1 MYKHE
6 YLRTLALNTHVW
18 FLFHSMIGT
27 VLITFALT
35 ELGFNA
41 STLGLVLS
49 AAGIGA
55 VLGSTLLTRVRKRWG
70 LGAGIAFSRLLY
82 CPAVTHSL
90 FTYNFIPPYYL
101 QWNMS

>member
-1 MYKHE
+1 MVFPCFNP
-6 YLRTLALNTHVW
+6 LPRMV
-18 FLFHSMIGT
+18 GT

-55 VLGSTLLTRVRKRWG
+55 VNGG
-70 LGAGIAFSRLLY
+70 EIDE
-82 CPAVTHSL
+82 
-90 FTYNFIPPYYL
+90 
-101 QWNMS
+101 QD